1 MSDFFPAFF
10 DSFTV
15 LAAADP
21 VLYILSIMALCVVL
35 KGMFTL
41 LRD

>member
-1 MSDFFPAFF
+1 MSNFFPALF
-10 DSFTV
+10 DSFTA
-15 LAAADP
+15 LAAAEP

-41 LRD
+41 LRN

>member
-1 MSDFFPAFF
+1 MHNFFPALF

-15 LAAADP
+15 LAAAEP

-35 KGMFTL
+35 KGMHTL
-41 LRD
+41 LRH

>member
-1 MSDFFPAFF
+1 MMQFFPAFF

-15 LAAADP
+15 LAAAEP

-35 KGMFTL
+35 KGMLTL
-41 LRD
+41 LRN

>member
-15 LAAADP
+15 LAEADP